1 MTTTDQREMTLTP
14 ALKLLLLLSLLLS
27 SSCNELG
34 HRIAA
39 NTCVT
44 GAHLRVV
51 AAKWSF

>member
-14 ALKLLLLLSLLLS
+14 ALKLLLLSLLLS